1 MTEYKVEENI
11 YKKLTGV
18 ILPMGLV
25 QLSLTILSLIFWFVS
40 KYKLYYVREKE
51 KYYISHRKGICY
63 YKNGDKY
70 DGEYK
75 NGKKRWKR
83 NLLL

>member
-1 MTEYKVEENI
+1 MTEYKDEENI

-25 QLSLTILSLIFWFVS
+25 QLSLTILSLIFCFVS
-40 KYKLYYVREKE
+40 KCKLYYVREKE

-70 DGEYK
+70 DS
-75 NGKKRWKR
+75 
-83 NLLL
+83 